1 MPAVDA
7 VRDALLDGTIQ
18 EDVVP
23 QVIENA
29 CVYIVLLTCDKNAD
43 YLQLFI
49 GLRAWMYGCDAAH
62 HLQGDY

>member
-49 GLRAWMYGCDAAH
+49 GL
-62 HLQGDY
+62 